1 MEVNI
6 KELNEGPAIVID
18 GQTNVDLD
26 SEIKEFQEGQTKNPT
41 QVPVKPGKYILT
53 NGDKVTL
60 KFAKGLILCNL
71 IGFVFLFVGC
81 TIIYTILKSNWYDE
95 MIVSFQI
102 FIFSDVFLVGE
113 KILFF
118 AALINKKK
126 IVKLCPFLNVI
137 SLLLKIVASG
147 LIVHMIPCALAVSLV
162 LVLLQMPHNI
172 MIKVITK
179 RWRNIPQRKWK
190 KQLILVRKPIPQK

>member
-26 SEIKEFQEGQTKNPT
+26 SEIKEFKEGQTKNPT

>member
-1 MEVNI
+1 MEVNM
-6 KELNEGPAIVID
+6 KELNEGPALVID

-26 SEIKEFQEGQTKNPT
+26 SEDRNLQEGQGTNPP
-41 QVPVKPGKYILT
+41 QVPTKPVKYVLT
-53 NGDKVTL
+53 NSDKMTL
-60 KFAKGLILCNL
+60 KLAKGLILCNL
-71 IGFVFLFVGC
+71 IGFVFLFIGSA
-81 TIIYTILKSNWYDE
+81 IIYTTLKSNWYDE

-102 FIFSDVFLVGE
+102 FIFSDALLLGE

-118 AALINKKK
+118 ASLINKKK
-126 IVKLCPFLNVI
+126 IVKLCPFLNVV

-147 LIVHMIPCALAVSLV
+147 LIVHTLLCALIVSLI

-179 RWRNIPQRKWK
+179 RWRNIPDRKWK
-190 KQLILVRKPIPQK
+190 KQLILVRKPIPQI

>member
-1 MEVNI
+1 MEVNM
-6 KELNEGPAIVID
+6 KELQEGPALAID

-26 SEIKEFQEGQTKNPT
+26 SEERNLEEGQTKNHT
-41 QVPVKPGKYILT
+41 QVPGKPAKYILT
-53 NGDKVTL
+53 EGDKMAL
-60 KFAKGLILCNL
+60 KLAKGLILSNL
-71 IGFVFLFVGC
+71 IGFVLLFIGC
-81 TIIYTILKSNWYDE
+81 AVIYTTLKSNWYDE

-102 FIFSDVFLVGE
+102 FIFSDVLLLGE

-126 IVKLCPFLNVI
+126 MVKLCPFLNVV
-137 SLLLKIVASG
+137 SLLLKIVAGG
-147 LIVHMIPCALAVSLV
+147 LIVHTLPCPLVVSLV

-179 RWRNIPQRKWK
+179 RWRNIPERKWK
-190 KQLILVRKPIPQK
+190 KQLVLVRKPIPQK